1 MFNYSDYS
9 NFVFRPSLKWEN
21 TSRDDI
27 IDFKKDDYIAELMK
41 VLKIGSMVDSSIQD
55 QIIDIIK
62 KIWDTF
68 EKMALDERS

>member
-27 IDFKKDDYIAELMK
+27 IDFKKDDDIVEPTK
-41 VLKIGSMVDSSIQD
+41 GIKIGSMVNSNIQN

-62 KIWDTF
+62 PYWDLF
-68 EKMALDERS
+68 